1 MIVIRY
7 MMIVIRCDDCYQ
19 VWWLLSGIW
28 WLLSGVLIASCQ
40 GNYVSSNRE
49 LQYHANMTALILPC
63 RQNARLFLTIF
74 SRTIAFTLPNPHRLH
89 AGSLLCVLC
98 EKWKYCR
105 LYDIRVYNIRVY
117 NIRVYS
123 KRVNYMVLGYIIT
136 EYIVLG
142 YIWY

>member
-1 MIVIRY
+1 M
-7 MMIVIRCDDCYQ
+7 
-19 VWWLLSGIW
+19 
-28 WLLSGVLIASCQ
+28 LSGVMIASCQ

-49 LQYHANMTALILPC
+49 LQYHANVTALILPC
-63 RQNARLFLTIF
+63 RQNARLFLTIL
-74 SRTIAFTLPNPHRLH
+74 SRNIASTLPNPHRHH

-98 EKWKYCR
+98 EKYKYCR

-117 NIRVYS
+117 NIRVYNI
-123 KRVNYMVLGYIIT
+123 RVYSMRVGYIVLGYIIT